1 MNLFGIIP
9 SFANRSSRKAPNRI
23 TEGGNFFPGRTIVLS
38 APKRF
43 DLDLQDY
50 KAAIHNAED
59 VDFTRRTKLYDLYAD
74 TLLDTHLSG
83 SIEHRKAG
91 VLNLPFTFLRDG
103 QVDEAVKEQIDS
115 PWFLDFIDDAL
126 DSLFWGFTLVQFY
139 IDEKGWVNY
148 YKVPRKHVDP
158 VLRLIKHRQEDITG
172 TSFDEY
178 ADLLMIRS
186 KDPLG
191 ILARTA
197 PYVIHKRGG
206 FGDWAQFAEIFG
218 MPVRKY
224 TYDAADAEAREATM
238 LDAESQGGASVF
250 LCPEGTNLEFIESG
264 NKTGSNDLYSGLVDR
279 CNAEISKAVLGNTL
293 TTEASETGTQALG
306 TVHSKVE
313 DALFQKDLRFVLN
326 LLNYDMVDIFESMGI
341 HTQGGEFTVA
351 KPKDAT
357 ETTNR
362 AAILEKA
369 RTVFQLPMDDDYLY
383 EQLSIDKPD
392 DYDRLKKELLEQ
404 AEKNRMLSP
413 FGMNPQNRAQSFFAV
428 APQQENG
435 ALDW

>member
-1 MNLFGIIP
+1 
-9 SFANRSSRKAPNRI
+9 
-23 TEGGNFFPGRTIVLS
+23 VLS

-74 TLLDTHLSG
+74 TLLDTHL
-83 SIEHRKAG
+83 
-91 VLNLPFTFLRDG
+91 
-103 QVDEAVKEQIDS
+103 
-115 PWFLDFIDDAL
+115 
-126 DSLFWGFTLVQFY
+126 
-139 IDEKGWVNY
+139 
-148 YKVPRKHVDP
+148 
-158 VLRLIKHRQEDITG
+158 
-172 TSFDEY
+172 
-178 ADLLMIRS
+178 
-186 KDPLG
+186 
-191 ILARTA
+191 
-197 PYVIHKRGG
+197 
-206 FGDWAQFAEIFG
+206 
-218 MPVRKY
+218 
-224 TYDAADAEAREATM
+224 
-238 LDAESQGGASVF
+238 
-250 LCPEGTNLEFIESG
+250 
-264 NKTGSNDLYSGLVDR
+264 
-279 CNAEISKAVLGNTL
+279 
-293 TTEASETGTQALG
+293 
-306 TVHSKVE
+306 
-313 DALFQKDLRFVLN
+313 
-326 LLNYDMVDIFESMGI
+326 LNYDMADIFESMGI

-357 ETTNR
+357 ETANR